1 MIKKS
6 TFICLLLSVFISC
19 NDTKT
24 SGSEEKD
31 AGIEKNEETQS
42 TERTSTIR
50 NTSKELDLASEV
62 QNFRICKKA
71 SEERKDCR
79 NTITK
84 IISQSYNLEEFVDK
98 EKGYVIYD
106 SIRPMIERSPQWE
119 NLGAINEDNL
129 NRAVSHTN
137 NGGLALIID
146 TAQTYGHVVMVLPG
160 ETKKSGSW
168 GMALPKV
175 LSLAN
180 HSPEKSF
187 HDKTLAY
194 ALQKSDDVKV
204 YLRK

>member
-6 TFICLLLSVFISC
+6 TIICLLLSVFIAC

-62 QNFRICKKA
+62 QNFRTCKKA

>member
-1 MIKKS
+1 MIKKLI
-6 TFICLLLSVFISC
+6 FVCLFLSLLFSC
-19 NDTKT
+19 KNTET
-24 SGSEEKD
+24 SDSEEKEVT
-31 AGIEKNEETQS
+31 IENDEEKKIKKV
-42 TERTSTIR
+42 TSTIR
-50 NTSKELDLASEV
+50 NTSRQLDLASEV
-62 QNFRICKKA
+62 QNFMTCKKA
-71 SEERKDCR
+71 SEERNDCR

-106 SIRPMIERSPQWE
+106 SIRPMIERSSKWE
-119 NLGAINEDNL
+119 NLGAINKNNL
-129 NRAVSHTN
+129 DQAVNHTN
-137 NGGLALIID
+137 NGGLALIVD

-180 HSPEKSF
+180 HKPEKSF

-194 ALQKSDDVKV
+194 ALQKSDDIQV
-204 YLRK
+204 YIRK